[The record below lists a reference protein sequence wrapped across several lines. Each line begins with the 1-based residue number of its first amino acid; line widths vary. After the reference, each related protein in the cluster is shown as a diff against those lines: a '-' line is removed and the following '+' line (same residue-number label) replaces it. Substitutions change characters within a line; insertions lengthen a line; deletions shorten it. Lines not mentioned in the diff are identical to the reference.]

1 MHIAPRVVAQV
12 HFAAPSS
19 SSGASAAESSP
30 IVTQLDVTR
39 QIAALQ
45 KLVDTQVGC
54 DQFLLKTIHDSVSGV
69 LNRCEE
75 KMIEKNIASRTKGGK
90 KYVSNIVHTKAK
102 DKETPNRKGTVYPDR
117 GNQSPIGMSGV
128 TVFGG
133 VAKATTQRHPG
144 NSKHK
149 PTSSQ
154 QFCED
159 CGRYCTSR
167 CTLAV
172 CHGF

>member
-30 IVTQLDVTR
+30 IVTQVDVTR
-39 QIAALQ
+39 QITALQ

-69 LNRCEE
+69 LRRCEE
-75 KMIEKNIASRTKGGK
+75 KMIEKNIASRTKGEK
-90 KYVSNIVHTKAK
+90 KFVSNIVHTKPK
-102 DKETPNRKGTVYPDR
+102 NMVQQPGTVYPGR

-128 TVFGG
+128 PVFGG
-133 VAKATTQRHPG
+133 VAKAQTQRHPG
-144 NSKHK
+144 NSKHI
-149 PTSSQ
+149 PTSSK

-172 CHGF
+172 CHSF

>member
-12 HFAAPSS
+12 HFAATSS

-30 IVTQLDVTR
+30 IVTQFDVTR

-45 KLVDTQVGC
+45 KLVDTQVGS

-69 LNRCEE
+69 LRRCEE

-90 KYVSNIVHTKAK
+90 KYVSNIVHTKSK
-102 DKETPNRKGTVYPDR
+102 DKENSKGSGTVFPDR
-117 GNQSPIGMSGV
+117 GNMSPIGVSGV
-128 TVFGG
+128 LGG
-133 VAKATTQRHPG
+133 VAKGTTQRHPG
-144 NSKHK
+144 TSKHK
-149 PTSSQ
+149 PLSSQ

>member
-30 IVTQLDVTR
+30 IVTQVDVTR
-39 QIAALQ
+39 QITALQ

-69 LNRCEE
+69 LRRCEE
-75 KMIEKNIASRTKGGK
+75 KIIEKNIASRTKGGK
-90 KYVSNIVHTKAK
+90 KYVSAIVHTKAK
-102 DKETPNRKGTVYPDR
+102 DKVQPPTGKGTVFPDR
-117 GNQSPIGMSGV
+117 GNQSPIGKSSV
-128 TVFGG
+128 VDGG
-133 VAKATTQRHPG
+133 VAKAQSQRHPG
-144 NSKHK
+144 NSKHI

-172 CHGF
+172 CHSF